1 MAFFPCNGFRRHS
14 LFPVVLL
21 QVLVVLTLCFPG
33 HAEEPVKLSTSGFSE
48 KVAPLLQERCVSC
61 HGSALEMGDL
71 RLDRKEDVRND
82 DLIKK
87 GNAKES
93 LFMKRLVKSE
103 AGIRMPPTGAGLSSA
118 EKKIFESWINEG
130 APWPD
135 DVELLSQGGQAPED
149 SEASRLF
156 REIRDARHKAVEHR
170 LKSSPHL
177 INAIDRDGYTPLLV
191 AAYCSSPKCVKSLL
205 EFGPNLEA
213 VTPQGLTALM
223 LSTANPAKCVAL
235 LEAGA
240 EVNAQAKD
248 GKSAL
253 HYAVS
258 TGDSKG
264 VAKLLLSRGARI
276 DLTDKSKRTALG
288 YAASQQQ
295 TGLLDFLVRQ
305 GADPKGVAPG
315 HLARNKHAIELLA
328 DDRFYKDERALS
340 DAIQSAVMRGE
351 VEFTTFLLLR
361 SAPAGKR
368 YSSGQTALIRAAYSE
383 ASSPELLQTL
393 IAYGADPKSRDKLEQ
408 SALDWAKTKGD
419 TEMVDYLEGLVG
431 PEDKGSVP
439 SSREHGEEP
448 AGEVQRRLSPREAVQ
463 AGLRLL
469 QRSNLRFFRKSGCI
483 ACHQQPITSLAVSL
497 ARERGYD
504 YRAEPARIQSQLYSI
519 ILDANRSRYLKGEA
533 FGGNQDT
540 TSAILFGLSA
550 EGYARTDATD
560 AMAIQ
565 LAARQRDDGSWPTS
579 GHRPPSEYSSLSTTA
594 FAIRALNSYG
604 PPGLAGELEGRV
616 ANARKWL
623 LQSNPQALQEHATK
637 LLGLGWSKAPE
648 DSIAAMRERLL
659 NEQREDGGWSQ
670 RATLSSDAYATGL
683 ALYALWEG
691 GRLPG
696 DHAAYRRGMDFLLR
710 TQLADGSWYVRGR
723 SLKFQP
729 YFESGF
735 PHDED
740 QWISAHATGWA
751 VIALMLGERG

>member
-1 MAFFPCNGFRRHS
+1 MPFFSRNGFRRHS
-14 LFPVVLL
+14 RLPVVVL
-21 QVLVVLTLCFPG
+21 QVLVVMTLCLPC
-33 HAEEPVKLSTSGFSE
+33 HAEEAVKSSASNFRE
-48 KVAPLLQERCVSC
+48 KVAPLLQKRCVSC
-61 HGSALEMGDL
+61 HGHALEMGDL
-71 RLDRKEDVRND
+71 RLDRREDLRND

-103 AGIRMPPTGAGLSSA
+103 AGIRMPPTGSGLSGA

-130 APWPD
+130 ASLPD
-135 DVELLSQGGQAPED
+135 DAELFFQGGQTPED
-149 SEASRLF
+149 SEAVRLF
-156 REIRDARHKAVEHR
+156 REIRDAKHKAVQRR
-170 LKSSPHL
+170 LQSSPHL
-177 INAIDRDGYTPLLV
+177 INAADRDGYTPLLV
-191 AAYCSSPKCVKSLL
+191 AAYCSSPKCVKTIL
-205 EFGPNLEA
+205 EFGPNLE
-213 VTPQGLTALM
+213 
-223 LSTANPAKCVAL
+223 
-235 LEAGA
+235 
-240 EVNAQAKD
+240 AKD

-258 TGDSKG
+258 TGDSKA

-276 DLTDKSKRTALG
+276 DLADKSKRTALG

-295 TGLLDFLVRQ
+295 TGLLDFLVHQ
-305 GADPKGVAPG
+305 GADPKGVAPS

-328 DDRFYKDERALS
+328 DDRFYKDESALS

-351 VEFTTFLLLR
+351 VEFTTSLLLR

-383 ASSPELLQTL
+383 ASSPGLLQTL

-419 TEMVDYLEGLVG
+419 TEMVGYLEGLVG
-431 PEDKGSVP
+431 SEDKGSVP
-439 SSREHGEEP
+439 SSPELGEEP
-448 AGEVQRRLSPREAVQ
+448 PGEMQRRPSPREAAQ

-504 YRAEPARIQSQLYSI
+504 FRAEPARIQSQLYSI

-550 EGYARTDATD
+550 ERYGRTDATD

-594 FAIRALNSYG
+594 FAIHALNAYA
-604 PPGLAGELEGRV
+604 PPGLVLELKGRV
-616 ANARKWL
+616 ANARQWL
-623 LQSNPQALQEHATK
+623 LQSDPQALQEHATK
-637 LLGLGWSKAPE
+637 LLGLRWSKAPE
-648 DSIAAMRERLL
+648 DSIATMRERLL
-659 NEQREDGGWSQ
+659 NKQREDGGWSQ

-683 ALYALWEG
+683 ALYALREG
-691 GRLPG
+691 GHLPG

-751 VIALMLGERG
+751 VIALMIGERN

>member
-1 MAFFPCNGFRRHS
+1 MPFFPRNGFRRHS
-14 LFPVVLL
+14 LPPVVVL
-21 QVLVVLTLCFPG
+21 QVLALLTMSFPG
-33 HAEEPVKLSTSGFSE
+33 HAEDSVTSPANDFRE

-71 RLDRKEDVRND
+71 RLDRKEDVSND

-103 AGIRMPPTGAGLSSA
+103 AGIRMPPTGSGLSSA

-149 SEASRLF
+149 TEAARLF
-156 REIRDARHKAVEHR
+156 REIRDAKHQAVQRR

-177 INAIDRDGYTPLLV
+177 INATDRDGYTPLLV
-191 AAYCSSPKCVKSLL
+191 AAYCSSPKCVKTLL
-205 EFGPNLEA
+205 EVGPSLEA

-223 LSTANPAKCVAL
+223 LSSASPAKCASL
-235 LEAGA
+235 LAAGA

-258 TGDSKG
+258 TGDSKA

-276 DLTDKSKRTALG
+276 DLVDKSKRTALG
-288 YAASQQQ
+288 YAASQGQ
-295 TGLLDFLVRQ
+295 TGLLDFLVGQ
-305 GADPKGVAPG
+305 GADPKRVAPG

-328 DDRFYKDERALS
+328 DERFYKDERALS
-340 DAIQSAVMRGE
+340 DALQSAVMGGE
-351 VEFTTFLLLR
+351 VELTTFLLLR

-368 YSSGQTALIRAAYSE
+368 YSSGQTSLIRAAYSE

-393 IAYGADPKSRDKLEQ
+393 IVHGADPKSRDKLEK
-408 SALDWAKTKGD
+408 SALDWATTKGD
-419 TEMVDYLEGLVG
+419 TAMVRYLQGLDG
-431 PEDKGSVP
+431 MDGKGSAP
-439 SSREHGEEP
+439 SPRERVEQP
-448 AGEVQRRLSPREAVQ
+448 AGEVQRRPSPREAAQ

-504 YRAEPARIQSQLYSI
+504 FRAEPARIQSQLYTI
-519 ILDANRSRYLKGEA
+519 ILDANRSRYLKGDA

-560 AMAIQ
+560 AMVIQ

-594 FAIRALNSYG
+594 FAIHALNVYA
-604 PPGLAGELEGRV
+604 PPGLAKELKRRV

-623 LQSNPQALQEHATK
+623 LQSDPQALQEHAAK
-637 LLGLGWSKAPE
+637 LLGLRWAKAPE
-648 DSIAAMRERLL
+648 DRIATMRGRLL
-659 NEQREDGGWSQ
+659 KEQRDDGGWSQ
-670 RATLSSDAYATGL
+670 LATLSSDAYATGL
-683 ALYALWEG
+683 ALYALREG
-691 GRLPG
+691 GHLPG
-696 DHAAYRRGMDFLLR
+696 EHAAYRRGMDFLLR

-751 VIALMLGERG
+751 VIALMLSEGS